1 MTSRSNAPYWR
12 HDAYTLRNLAT
23 AITKCVDQARSLG
36 YLGSNSTVVD
46 LGCGDAPYK
55 SQITAGGARYIGCDI
70 QPGPHVDL
78 TIGDDGKVALPEAT
92 VDSVTS
98 FQVLEHVWNLDCYL
112 DECRRMLTSDGLLIL
127 STHGSWLYHPH
138 PTDFRRWTRDGLL
151 RELTSRGFAILD
163 TWSVVG
169 PLAWTTQ
176 FRTLAYH
183 HLLKRLG
190 PLGKVLSGLLC
201 LLMYARMVL
210 EDRITPQDLISNNA
224 AVYLV
229 MARRVS

>member
-1 MTSRSNAPYWR
+1 MTSRSDPPYWR
-12 HDAYTLRNLAT
+12 HDAYTLRHLVS
-23 AITKCVDQARSLG
+23 AITNCVDQARSLG

-55 SQITAGGARYIGCDI
+55 GQMIAGGARYIGCDI
-70 QPGPHVDL
+70 QSGVHVDL
-78 TIGDDGKVALPEAT
+78 TISDDGRVTLPAAT
-92 VDSVTS
+92 VDCVAS
-98 FQVLEHVWNLDCYL
+98 FQVLEHVWDLDRYL
-112 DECRRMLTSDGLLIL
+112 DECRRLLTADGILIL

-151 RELTSRGFAILD
+151 RELTSRGFTIVD
-163 TWSVVG
+163 TWAVVG

-183 HLLKRLG
+183 NVLKRLG
-190 PLGKVLSGLLC
+190 PVGRGLSALLC
-201 LLMYARMVL
+201 LLMYGRMAL
-210 EDRITPQDLISNNA
+210 EDRITPQYLISNNA

-229 MARRVS
+229 MARKVS

>member
-1 MTSRSNAPYWR
+1 MTNRSNPPYWR
-12 HDAYTLRNLAT
+12 HDAYTLRHLAG
-23 AITKCVDQARSLG
+23 ALTKCIDRACSLG
-36 YLGSNSTVVD
+36 YLGSDSTVVD

-55 SQITAGGARYIGCDI
+55 SLVTACGARYIGCDI
-70 QPGPHVDL
+70 RLGPKVDL
-78 TIGDDGKVALPEAT
+78 AIGEDGKVPLPNAA
-92 VDSVTS
+92 SNCVTS
-98 FQVLEHVWNLDCYL
+98 FQVLEHVWDIDCYL
-112 DECRRMLTSDGLLIL
+112 GECHRLLTEDGLLIL

-151 RELTSRGFAILD
+151 HELTDRGFAILD

-183 HLLKRLG
+183 HLFKRFRLV
-190 PLGKVLSGLLC
+190 GKIFSALLC
-201 LLMYARMVL
+201 LLMYARMAF
-210 EDRITPQDLISNNA
+210 EDWITPQDLVRNNA

-229 MARRVS
+229 LARRLP